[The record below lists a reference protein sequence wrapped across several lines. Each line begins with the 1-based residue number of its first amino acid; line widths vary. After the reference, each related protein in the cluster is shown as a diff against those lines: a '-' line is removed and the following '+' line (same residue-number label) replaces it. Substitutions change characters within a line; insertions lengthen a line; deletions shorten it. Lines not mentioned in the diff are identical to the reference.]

1 MLEQTPPELAADLSS
16 AGIVLTGGGAELYG
30 IDQLLSKVLG
40 LPVTKPQDPMDCV
53 AKGLSR
59 INGFLPAR
67 LKVNNK
73 NITHQISKYYEGSK
87 K

>member
-1 MLEQTPPELAADLSS
+1 MCAEIVEN
-16 AGIVLTGGGAELYG
+16 GIVLTGGGAELYG

>member
-1 MLEQTPPELAADLSS
+1 MVSDLLTSS
-16 AGIVLTGGGAELYG
+16 EHLFL
-30 IDQLLSKVLG
+30 LLSKVLG
-40 LPVTKPQDPMDCV
+40 LPVTKPQDAIDCV

-59 INGFLPAR
+59 INGFLPAK

-87 K
+87 KRLRGTNDEE